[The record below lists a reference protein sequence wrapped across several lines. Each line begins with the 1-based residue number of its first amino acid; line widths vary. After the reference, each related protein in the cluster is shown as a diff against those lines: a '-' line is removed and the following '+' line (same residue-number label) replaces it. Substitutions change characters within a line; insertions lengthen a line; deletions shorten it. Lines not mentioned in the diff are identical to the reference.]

1 MSINVGTRFPAY
13 ATSMGRVLLAGLP
26 EEALDAYLRRVDLRP
41 LTAADDHRPGRAAA
55 RAREARDQG
64 WALVDQELEE
74 GLRSVAAPIR
84 DRSGETVAA
93 MNLSAHASRMTID
106 AARRTLVPPL
116 LADRRAHRG
125 RPAGGRHRSPAVGR
139 RMTTT
144 TDPPARPAPGGEPR
158 RAVTGVAIAIV
169 LLALNL
175 RTLVAGLP
183 PLLEDIR
190 HDLALSGLVGG
201 LLTTLPV
208 LGFGAFAPLAPR
220 LSRRVPVERLLV
232 ACALLTAVAAALRGA
247 GGVAPLLLGCALAG
261 FAVAIAQALLPVF
274 IRARHPSATG
284 VLTGAYSMSLTLGA
298 ALAAA
303 LAVPL
308 EEWLGSWEA
317 SLAAWAVP
325 ALVAAAVWTP
335 MAVRSRSPVGGESAP
350 GLWSNRLAW
359 AVSLFMGVQSMAFYA
374 GLSWIPT
381 ILEDNGYSA
390 GTAGALQA
398 LAALVQLT
406 PAFAVPVL
414 AARAANQVG
423 LLWWIVLLQLAG
435 VLGLLLAID
444 VAWLWIIVLGI
455 GQGGALGLGL
465 ILPVLRGGGAA
476 SVAALTA
483 MSLCVGY
490 IVAAAGPWLLGAVH
504 DAFGGWTVAL
514 IVFAAICLLELAPGL
529 PATRART
536 IEGSV

>member
-1 MSINVGTRFPAY
+1 MSPVA
-13 ATSMGRVLLAGLP
+13 
-26 EEALDAYLRRVDLRP
+26 DL
-41 LTAADDHRPGRAAA
+41 
-55 RAREARDQG
+55 
-64 WALVDQELEE
+64 
-74 GLRSVAAPIR
+74 
-84 DRSGETVAA
+84 
-93 MNLSAHASRMTID
+93 
-106 AARRTLVPPL
+106 
-116 LADRRAHRG
+116 
-125 RPAGGRHRSPAVGR
+125 
-139 RMTTT
+139 
-144 TDPPARPAPGGEPR
+144 PARPAPGGESR
-158 RAVTGVAIAIV
+158 RAVIGVMAAIV

-190 HDLALSGLVGG
+190 DDLGLSGLVGG

-232 ACALLTAVAAALRGA
+232 ACALLTAVAAAVRGA
-247 GGVAPLLLGCALAG
+247 GGLAPLFLGCALAG
-261 FAVAIAQALLPVF
+261 FAVAITQVLLPVF

-284 VLTGAYSMSLTLGA
+284 ALTGAYSMSLTLGA

-317 SLAAWAVP
+317 SLAAWSVP
-325 ALVAAAVWTP
+325 ALVAAAVWAP
-335 MAVRSRSPVGGESAP
+335 AAWRSRDVEDGEAPP
-350 GLWSNRLAW
+350 GLWGNRLAW
-359 AVSLFMGVQSMAFYA
+359 AVSLYMGMQSMAFYA

-381 ILEDNGYSA
+381 VLEDNGYSA

-398 LAALVQLT
+398 LSALVQLT

-414 AARAANQVG
+414 AARRSSQVG

-435 VLGLLLAID
+435 AIGLLLAVDIA
-444 VAWLWIIVLGI
+444 VVWIVILGI

-476 SVAALTA
+476 SVAGLTA

-490 IVAAAGPWLLGAVH
+490 MVAAAGPWLLGAVH

-514 IVFAAICLLELAPGL
+514 ILFAAMCLLELAPGL
-529 PATRART
+529 PASRART
-536 IEGSV
+536 LEGRT

>member
-1 MSINVGTRFPAY
+1 MSGTA
-13 ATSMGRVLLAGLP
+13 
-26 EEALDAYLRRVDLRP
+26 
-41 LTAADDHRPGRAAA
+41 
-55 RAREARDQG
+55 
-64 WALVDQELEE
+64 
-74 GLRSVAAPIR
+74 
-84 DRSGETVAA
+84 
-93 MNLSAHASRMTID
+93 D
-106 AARRTLVPPL
+106 AA
-116 LADRRAHRG
+116 
-125 RPAGGRHRSPAVGR
+125 
-139 RMTTT
+139 
-144 TDPPARPAPGGEPR
+144 ARPAPSGETQ
-158 RAVTGVAIAIV
+158 RALAGVATAIV

-183 PLLEDIR
+183 PLLDEIR
-190 HDLALSGLVGG
+190 ADLGLSGLAGG

-220 LSRRVPVERLLV
+220 LSRRVPLERLLV
-232 ACALLTAVAAALRGA
+232 GCAVLTAVAAAVRGA
-247 GGVAPLLLGCALAG
+247 GGVAPLFLGCALAG

-308 EEWLGSWEA
+308 EKWLGSWEA
-317 SLAAWAVP
+317 SLAAWSLP

-335 MAVRSRSPVGGESAP
+335 IAIRARGSVGGESPP
-350 GLWSNRLAW
+350 GLWGNRLAW
-359 AVSLFMGVQSMAFYA
+359 AVSLFMGMQSMAFYA

-398 LAALVQLT
+398 LAALVQLA
-406 PAFAVPVL
+406 PAFALPVL
-414 AARAANQVG
+414 AARRTSQAG
-423 LLWWIVLLQLAG
+423 LLWWLVLLQLAG
-435 VLGLLLAID
+435 VLGLLVAID
-444 VAWLWIIVLGI
+444 VAWLWIVVLGI

-465 ILPVLRGGGAA
+465 ILPVLRGGGDA

-504 DAFGGWTVAL
+504 DAAGGWTVAL
-514 IVFAAICLLELAPGL
+514 IVFAVICVLELAPGL
-529 PATRART
+529 PASRARS
-536 IEGSV
+536 IEGGS